1 MSTFALALLVLG
13 IGGPLRAAEL
23 GEVKVNSHIG
33 QQLSADIELVDLTAA
48 DLAEIQARLANPD
61 VFKVAG
67 LQVPPVLGGLNIAI
81 ARRDNK
87 RFLHLTTLQ
96 PVNADALHIF
106 LELSSGGKQAIR
118 AASLWLTP
126 EPPSQRAAR
135 IAVAQPATAAP
146 AAPSAVTTPAT
157 VTPPAAP
164 PGAQESAE
172 AGLNEAAQRAF
183 AYRKQKAL
191 EQAQA
196 RAAGQ
201 STPPAT
207 ATEPSPSAAAPA
219 VVTPPNATAPPVAAV
234 PPTAAAPQAAPVAAV
249 ARLPA
254 AARHVPVAA
263 PAQPQSCAPDK
274 QVAAQLQQCQAMTSK
289 LSDIEGKVRRLQSAM
304 IAPAGGAV
312 STAATPATPPAAAL
326 KVEAAA
332 GKPAA
337 LATKPSSAPVK
348 PGVTPVKPGVA
359 ADLAGNS
366 RKRLI
371 MIGGGVLAGLA
382 ALGGMIFFL
391 RKRQANGPLKIWQS
405 FRKKGEAEVVEA
417 VPDEAEQLAA
427 Q

>member
-1 MSTFALALLVLG
+1 LSTFALALLVLG
-13 IGGPLRAAEL
+13 VGGPLRAAEL

-33 QQLSADIELVDLTAA
+33 QQLSADIELVDLTSA
-48 DLAEIQARLANPD
+48 DLSEIQARLANPD

-67 LQVPPVLGGLNIAI
+67 LEVPPVLGGLNIAI

-96 PVNADALHIF
+96 PVNVGTLHIF

-126 EPPSQRAAR
+126 EPP
-135 IAVAQPATAAP
+135 VA
-146 AAPSAVTTPAT
+146 TPAT
-157 VTPPAAP
+157 VTRPAAP
-164 PGAQESAE
+164 PEAQQSAE

-191 EQAQA
+191 EQAQG

-207 ATEPSPSAAAPA
+207 VAEPSPSAAAPA
-219 VVTPPNATAPPVAAV
+219 VATPQAVAVGSATGAPASAA
-234 PPTAAAPQAAPVAAV
+234 AAPVAV
-249 ARLPA
+249 SRLPA
-254 AARHVPVAA
+254 AARHVSVAPPV
-263 PAQPQSCAPDK
+263 QPQSCAPEK

-304 IAPAGGAV
+304 IAPAGGAIAA
-312 STAATPATPPAAAL
+312 AATPATPPSAAP

-337 LATKPSSAPVK
+337 LVTKPSPAPVK

-391 RKRQANGPLKIWQS
+391 RKRQAKGPLKIWQS

-417 VPDEAEQLAA
+417 VPEEAEQLAA